1 VIYGIPKK
9 EVKNMVKKKRKAPKI
24 SKEGIEKLLAN
35 PKTPE
40 QLKPYWRKRLKAM
53 K

>member
-1 VIYGIPKK
+1 MAK
-9 EVKNMVKKKRKAPKI
+9 KKKRKPPEMT
-24 SKEGIEKLLAN
+24 KEGIRKLLAN

>member
-1 VIYGIPKK
+1 
-9 EVKNMVKKKRKAPKI
+9 MRKAPKI
-24 SKEGIEKLLAN
+24 NKAGIRKLLAN
-35 PKTPE
+35 KKTPK